1 MAKLITGEKWPSG
14 KELIHSV
21 LNSYSQVFFSDQP
34 LFGVLLIL
42 TTFLFPLA
50 GFAGLAGVL
59 TATFLAYKL
68 GFDRAKTGKGL
79 WGYNVLLTTLP
90 LGLFFEPGLAF
101 WVLVLVVT
109 LLTFLVT
116 LAVQGI
122 LAKYQL
128 PFLSLPF
135 VLVMWILILS
145 TRQFDSLHINR
156 INIYQLNELYGIGGT
171 WLVGF
176 YEWFQ
181 NLKVGGFLKAYLISL
196 SAIFF
201 QNSLAGGL
209 IIAAGLLIASRISFL
224 LSLIG
229 FSAAFGFYK
238 LMGLGI
244 SEADYSYIGFNFML
258 TAIAIGGFYFIPTKT
273 SFFWVVLL
281 TPIVAIFSVG
291 MSAFLLTWQLSIYAM
306 PFNITSIL
314 FIYVMKWRYEK
325 GKGLQEVQVQ
335 RNSPEKNLYAFV
347 NYRSRFEEHKPYQ
360 ISLPFWGE
368 WLVSQGFDGEFTHRG
383 DWKHAWDFVLVGED
397 GKTYR
402 NTGTLLADF
411 LAYDRPI
418 VAPVSGYV
426 AEVVDGV
433 PDNPVGEVNLKNNWG
448 NTVIIK
454 VAEGLY
460 TKLSHF
466 KKGSVLVKKGDW
478 VARGTQLGS
487 CGNSGRSPEPHI
499 HFQLQSTPYVDS
511 RTLEYPIGYY
521 LTKGNHVHHSHSF
534 GIPRQGEIIRNP
546 EPVPL
551 LHKLF
556 NFIPGQQ
563 LNLVFNNSDEEQETI
578 WEVKST
584 PLNEGYLVCLTAGAR
599 AYYQMDGCVFYF
611 VHFEGNRKSSLYYF
625 YLAFFQLPLFYG
637 NNTDIHDEFP
647 PNRVFSKLS
656 LLFQDFLAPFALY
669 LAGRYSL
676 RLTEK
681 EDLFG
686 GDELNLISGIRKC
699 IFDQNIQSWSFE
711 TKLSNA
717 GFTLTGNSGTSKIKI
732 EWERRY

>member
-50 GFAGLAGVL
+50 GFAGLAAVL

-273 SFFWVVLL
+273 SFFL
-281 TPIVAIFSVG
+281 G
-291 MSAFLLTWQLSIYAM
+291 
-306 PFNITSIL
+306 
-314 FIYVMKWRYEK
+314 
-325 GKGLQEVQVQ
+325 G
-335 RNSPEKNLYAFV
+335 FV
-347 NYRSRFEEHKPYQ
+347 NA
-360 ISLPFWGE
+360 
-368 WLVSQGFDGEFTHRG
+368 HRG
-383 DWKHAWDFVLVGED
+383 YFQCGHVRFSAH
-397 GKTYR
+397 
-402 NTGTLLADF
+402 LA
-411 LAYDRPI
+411 
-418 VAPVSGYV
+418 
-426 AEVVDGV
+426 
-433 PDNPVGEVNLKNNWG
+433 
-448 NTVIIK
+448 IIHLCY
-454 VAEGLY
+454 AI
-460 TKLSHF
+460 
-466 KKGSVLVKKGDW
+466 
-478 VARGTQLGS
+478 Q
-487 CGNSGRSPEPHI
+487 
-499 HFQLQSTPYVDS
+499 
-511 RTLEYPIGYY
+511 
-521 LTKGNHVHHSHSF
+521 HH
-534 GIPRQGEIIRNP
+534 
-546 EPVPL
+546 
-551 LHKLF
+551 LH
-556 NFIPGQQ
+556 P
-563 LNLVFNNSDEEQETI
+563 
-578 WEVKST
+578 
-584 PLNEGYLVCLTAGAR
+584 
-599 AYYQMDGCVFYF
+599 
-611 VHFEGNRKSSLYYF
+611 
-625 YLAFFQLPLFYG
+625 
-637 NNTDIHDEFP
+637 
-647 PNRVFSKLS
+647 
-656 LLFQDFLAPFALY
+656 LY
-669 LAGRYSL
+669 LCNEMAV
-676 RLTEK
+676 
-681 EDLFG
+681 
-686 GDELNLISGIRKC
+686 
-699 IFDQNIQSWSFE
+699 
-711 TKLSNA
+711 
-717 GFTLTGNSGTSKIKI
+717 
-732 EWERRY
+732 